1 MVVSW
6 MMSFWL
12 TTSLREKSGSVSLSP
27 LFRVFYGGLLDDV
40 FLANNLPQDEK
51 NMYAIGAIKV
61 APRAASTHTGA
72 ILQGNVKESFN
83 SIKDTEASIIP
94 PNILSGDSP

>member
-72 ILQGNVKESFN
+72 ILQA
-83 SIKDTEASIIP
+83 TE
-94 PNILSGDSP
+94 GKQ